1 MTVRD
6 FAERVLFGTSLEEKL
21 GPPPAGI
28 TDQNRGNALI
38 APEVPSRP
46 RGLELRQDGT
56 RADFPGMSGI
66 EDDHQRGRLLH
77 FFANHELLA
86 TELMALVLLKFPDAP
101 TEFRAGILSTLKEEQ
116 IHTKMYLGRMAQ
128 CGVEFGELPVN
139 GFFWKMVSSVKTPL
153 DYVTRLSLTFE
164 QANLDYARGYAAIFG
179 EAGDKKT
186 AALLQ
191 RIYED
196 EIGHVSYGLKWFR
209 QWKQDGSDWQQF
221 VSGLQF
227 PLSPSRAKGAFVFNE
242 EGRREAGLD
251 EEFIKELR
259 VCGQS
264 KGRTPNVFWFN
275 PGGEES
281 LVGARPKPSRAT
293 LEIERDLALLPAYLA
308 RREDVVMM
316 PSMPATDFL
325 AGLLDA
331 GLELPELV
339 TLDRIPEIRKRKI
352 HGIRPWAHTPDA
364 ESLIQKMGV
373 DAAPVS
379 RDLFSKALHADFLK
393 TLIEGQSC
401 SFLCNPD
408 CVGVRVSSVEEIES
422 WVANS
427 PYAFC
432 ILKAPFSTAGRERVI
447 CNTSDELSRKS
458 WSAIRRL
465 LCHHGSLV
473 IEPWLERVKD
483 FSMHYDMTKE
493 GLVRRGVA
501 VIENSRRGQFRRAT
515 VTNRFTDGLEKDLRR
530 ALFAGSSPRGH
541 LVDFQEAVLEPHL
554 GNLLEEHHF
563 TGPIGVDTFFY
574 RDEEG
579 SLRWKPVV
587 EMNPRFTM
595 GRVALELARFSRSRK
610 AVSLTVA
617 HAGKGPADGICLTPV
632 TPDTKWSAF
641 LEC

>member
-1 MTVRD
+1 MTVREI
-6 FAERVLFGTSLEEKL
+6 AERVLFGTSLEEKL
-21 GPPPAGI
+21 RPPPTGI
-28 TDQNRGNALI
+28 SDHNRGRAVI
-38 APEVPSRP
+38 TPEVPSRP
-46 RGLELRQDGT
+46 NGLELRQDGT

-101 TEFRAGILSTLKEEQ
+101 TEFREGILNTLKEEQ
-116 IHTKMYLGRMAQ
+116 MHTKMYLRRMAQ
-128 CGVEFGELPVN
+128 CGVEFGDLPVN
-139 GFFWKMVSSVKTPL
+139 GFFWKMVSSMKTPL

-209 QWKQDGSDWQQF
+209 KWKKDGSDWQQF
-221 VSGLQF
+221 VSGLQY

-242 EGRREAGLD
+242 EGRREAGLE

-275 PGGEES
+275 PGAEES
-281 LVGARPKPSRAT
+281 LVAGRGEASRAT
-293 LEIERDLALLPAYLA
+293 MEIERDLALLPAYLA
-308 RREDVVMM
+308 RREDVVLV
-316 PSMPATDFL
+316 PSMPGTDFL
-325 AGLLDA
+325 SGLLDA
-331 GLELPELV
+331 GLELPELI
-339 TLDRIPEIRKRKI
+339 TFDRISEMRNRKL

-364 ESLIQKMGV
+364 EPLIEKLEMES
-373 DAAPVS
+373 APVS
-379 RDLFSKALHADFLK
+379 PDLFSKALHAGFLK
-393 TLIEGQSC
+393 KLIEAHSC
-401 SFLCNPD
+401 SFLCHAD
-408 CVGVRVSSVEEIES
+408 CAGVEVSTVEEIES
-422 WVANS
+422 RVANS
-427 PYAFC
+427 PLSSYV
-432 ILKAPFSTAGRERVI
+432 LKAPFSTAGRERII
-447 CNTSDELSRKS
+447 CNESDDFSPQSL
-458 WSAIRRL
+458 SAIRRL
-465 LCHHGSLV
+465 LSHHGSLV

-483 FSMHYDMTKE
+483 FSMHYDMTE
-493 GLVRRGVA
+493 QGLVRRGLS

-515 VTNRFTDGLEKDLRR
+515 VTNRFTDCLEKDLRR
-530 ALFAGSSPRGH
+530 ALFAGSSPKGH

-554 GNLLEEHHF
+554 SNLLKEHRF
-563 TGPIGVDTFFY
+563 TGPIGVDSFFY
-574 RDEEG
+574 RDDEG

-595 GRVALELARFSRSRK
+595 GRVAVELARFSRSRK
-610 AVSLTVA
+610 TVSLTIAPV
-617 HAGKGPADGICLTPV
+617 GEGPAGGICLTPV
-632 TPDTKWSAF
+632 TQVTKWAAF
-641 LEC
+641 LER